1 MRRAACVLAVLALAG
16 CGGGTKPLKPAS
28 PLPVV
33 VLDAPSAGTWVRL
46 LRSAGWSV
54 HSGSLQTILTRT
66 GAVVP
71 GDARLSSSDVAQ
83 LKKWVRGGG
92 RVATANDALLRAL
105 GIGKDA
111 PRRLAGVRG
120 AHWAKALTLAPLA
133 GGGANT
139 LLGTQRQGSG
149 LVVALALDPAVSGQ
163 GWEYLPRAPQQIG
176 SDLGA
181 PVGPR
186 AQSAEVFVDPG
197 GLHDGIKDSP
207 AKIADLL
214 ARGGTR
220 IAEIAGWNY
229 DFTDP
234 RNNYDYGRLI
244 DALHA
249 RGILAYAW
257 LEPPFV
263 TLALYQQHPE
273 CHEKTATG
281 RDAVVDWRSLIALED
296 PHCMALAQQSWRRI
310 LTRYPWDGVNV
321 AELYFEPDIKDANF
335 TPFSPVA
342 LRLCGCDPRT
352 QRDAFFAWRT
362 REVTSLNAQVLRFVN
377 SLPHA
382 AHIGMELT
390 VIDDRLDPDLGH
402 QVGSD
407 VAALARV
414 AKENGASL
422 VVEDPFTSW
431 TEGPLRY
438 DRLGPHVEHLMPPQ
452 ASLID
457 VNVVPREGAKPTSQ
471 MQGAELGLALGSA
484 TASLGRL
491 AIYSLGTLRPQDLDL
506 LPLSMAAATSTT
518 DLGVFGRWT
527 VKVTA
532 PSRSDGRLT
541 VDGIRWPAA
550 NGVAVVPAGNHVL
563 QWSAGAAVGPGLTAF
578 GGELG
583 TARVTAHSLTFT
595 YSARPDAYAVVTQR
609 PRALRIDGKVAQVDA
624 VADPGGGY
632 AVRVPTGTHRAALT
646 F

>member
-1 MRRAACVLAVLALAG
+1 MRRVLGVLAVLALAG
-16 CGGGTKPLKPAS
+16 CGGGAKPLKPAS
-28 PLPVV
+28 SLPVV
-33 VLDAPSAGTWVRL
+33 VLNAPSAGTWVRL

-54 HSGSLQTILTRT
+54 HSGTLQSILART

-71 GDARLSSSDVAQ
+71 GDAHLSSSDLAA

-92 RVATANDALLRAL
+92 RVATANGPLLQAL
-105 GIGKDA
+105 GIGKSA
-111 PRRLAGVRG
+111 PRPLAGVGSAR
-120 AHWAKALTLAPLA
+120 WAKSLTLAPLA
-133 GGGANT
+133 GGGGNT
-139 LLGTQRQGSG
+139 LLVTQRQGSG
-149 LVVALALDPAVSGQ
+149 LVVALALDPAVAGQ

-186 AQSAEVFVDPG
+186 AQAAEVFVDPG

-207 AKIADLL
+207 AKIAELL

-229 DFTDP
+229 DFNDP
-234 RNNYDYGRLI
+234 RNNYDYAGLI
-244 DALHA
+244 AALHA

-296 PHCMALAQQSWRRI
+296 PHCMTLAQQSWRHI

-321 AELYFEPDIKDANF
+321 AELYFEPDIKDDNF
-335 TPFSPVA
+335 TPFSPAA
-342 LRLCGCDPRT
+342 LRLCGCDPSR
-352 QRDAFFAWRT
+352 QRDVFFAWRT
-362 REVTSLNAQVLRFVN
+362 REVTNLNAQVLRFVN
-377 SLPHA
+377 GLPNAGHL
-382 AHIGMELT
+382 GMELT
-390 VIDDRLDPDLGH
+390 VIDDRLDPTLGH

-431 TEGPLRY
+431 AEGPLRY

-457 VNVVPREGAKPTSQ
+457 VNVVPRAGAKPTSQ
-471 MQGAELGLALGSA
+471 MEGAELGLALGSA

-491 AIYSLGTLRPQDLDL
+491 AVYALGTLTPQDLEL
-506 LPLSMAAATSTT
+506 LPLSMAASTSTT
-518 DLGVFGRWT
+518 DLGVYGRWT

-532 PSRSDGRLT
+532 PSRADGRLT
-541 VDGIRWPAA
+541 VDGIAWPAA
-550 NGVAVVPAGNHVL
+550 NGTAVVPPGNHVL
-563 QWSAGAAVGPGLTAF
+563 QWSAGAPVGPGLSSF

-583 TARVTAHSLTFT
+583 TARVAARSLTFT
-595 YSARPDAYAVVTQR
+595 YAARPDAYAVVTTR
-609 PRALRIDGKVAQVDA
+609 PRALLIDGKAARLDA
-624 VADPGGGY
+624 VADPDGGY
-632 AVRVPTGTHRAALT
+632 AVRVPTGTHRAVLT